1 MNSEISYFSIL
12 HDSHTA
18 WSETGAMMGLSTW
31 GYLQEAAL
39 AICAPWRFRFQ
50 DSTVEIHGRD
60 PDDESRDSP
69 GGKKAQFCVIVL
81 MKLTPSK
88 SVIVLWI
95 FFDHRYDSI

>member
-1 MNSEISYFSIL
+1 
-12 HDSHTA
+12 
-18 WSETGAMMGLSTW
+18 MMGLSTW